1 MLNLLEDYIRDSLP
15 HWGNFQTNPNLEKK
29 VNKVG
34 SYLPFQGNT
43 VVFTLD
49 DETKNRLA
57 RVQERLYSWAG
68 DLLSDPLSPETFH
81 MTLHD
86 LVNGTPQS
94 QGLAERMEETGRKA
108 VLLLEKWRDMP
119 PLRMVGTWLFNMV
132 NTSIVLG
139 LAPADGESY
148 GQLDTMYLAL
158 EGIVPLGY
166 ALTPH
171 ITMAYYKP
179 GTVYGEDLERL
190 RKVLTPEPVEITL
203 TMDNLVYQTFTD
215 MNHYYSMNPEIR

>member
-15 HWGNFQTNPNLEKK
+15 HWGDFQTNPNLRKK
-29 VNKVG
+29 VNTEG

-43 VVFTLD
+43 VVFMLD
-49 DETKNRLA
+49 ADTKTNLA
-57 RVQERLYSWAG
+57 RVQEKLYSGAG

-86 LVNGTPQS
+86 LVNGAPQT
-94 QGLAERMEETGRKA
+94 QGLAEKMKETGQKA
-108 VLLLEKWRDMP
+108 GALLQQWRNMP

-148 GQLDTMYLAL
+148 GRLDAMYLAL
-158 EGIVPLGY
+158 EGVVPLGY

-179 GTVYGEDLERL
+179 GTISAEALARL

-215 MNHYYSMNPEIR
+215 MNHYYSIDPGIR